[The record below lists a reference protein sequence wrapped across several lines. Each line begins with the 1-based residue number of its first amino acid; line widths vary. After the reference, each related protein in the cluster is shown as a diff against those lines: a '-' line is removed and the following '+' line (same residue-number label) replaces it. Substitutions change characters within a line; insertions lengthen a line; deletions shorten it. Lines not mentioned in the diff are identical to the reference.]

1 MSGGPKACRLFV
13 GIPTYNRP
21 DMVRE
26 TIESLRKS
34 ELTDFVAIVSDNVS
48 APDAAQAVDDFVTA
62 LGDDRF
68 RFVRQPSN
76 AGEYGQGRY
85 FFSEAEMAKAEYFM
99 ILHDDDLLDPD
110 YLTHALKALDAAP
123 DAALYIANPRLI
135 DEAGTVSAEM
145 TDTYLRDH
153 GRSEQ
158 AGGYFPILETL
169 LGTGFTPISGT
180 VFRRSALVKSGFVDD
195 DCFGNFPFEMNVLLR
210 LGDIGLK
217 GWFTPETKLSVRY
230 HKGSLRNTLGLM
242 QNPAV
247 VGTMLTLLERRTY
260 TGFAEK
266 RRRKVL
272 SRLYRA
278 RAEIAL
284 AKGERASAK
293 NDLRLACRARV
304 QSINAWKARLL
315 MSLMRS

>member
-1 MSGGPKACRLFV
+1 MNSGAPVRRLFV

-26 TIESLRKS
+26 TIESLRQS
-34 ELTDFVAIVSDNVS
+34 GLTDFVAIVSDNVS
-48 APDAAQAVDDFVTA
+48 SPEAAQSVADFVES

-68 RFVRQPSN
+68 SFVLQSSN
-76 AGEYGQGRY
+76 GGEYGQGRY
-85 FFSEAEMAKAEYFM
+85 FFAEAETAGAEYFM

-110 YLTHALKALDAAP
+110 YLTGALNALDAGP

-145 TDTYLRDH
+145 TKTYLRDH
-153 GRSEQ
+153 GRM
-158 AGGYFPILETL
+158 AGGAGHFPILEPL
-169 LGTGFTPISGT
+169 LDTGFTPISGT
-180 VFRRSALVKSGFVDD
+180 VFRRSALVQSGFVDD
-195 DCFGNFPFEMNVLLR
+195 DCFGNFPFELNVLLR
-210 LGDIGLK
+210 LGDLGLR
-217 GWFTPETKLSVRY
+217 GWFEPETKLSVRY

-266 RRRKVL
+266 RRRIIL

-278 RAEIAL
+278 RAEIAFGQ
-284 AKGERASAK
+284 GERARAQK
-293 NDLRLACRARV
+293 DARLACRARP

-315 MSLMRS
+315 MSLTRP